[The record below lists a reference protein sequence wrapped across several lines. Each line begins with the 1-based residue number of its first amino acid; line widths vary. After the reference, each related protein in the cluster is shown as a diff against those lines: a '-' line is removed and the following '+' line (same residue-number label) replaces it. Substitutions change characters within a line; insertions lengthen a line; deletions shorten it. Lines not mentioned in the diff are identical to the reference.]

1 MRRLIACAI
10 LLIAAVALDE
20 RPPVIIVTGLAHGG
34 TTVTSELIMTA
45 PGLLGPFETGFLLP
59 QRPAAFINTKP
70 FAEWTQGTGA
80 GSLGLAGPHFRELLR
95 QRTHLDMYSYAL
107 REAPMF
113 VGTNTTRFVDKTPA
127 YWEKLE
133 LILRRAPGVPVVFVY
148 KTRATAHRSWVQK
161 RHAGEASFR
170 GMWNRFT
177 WQLGIAQ
184 RHPRVHTV
192 SFEDLFV
199 HRKGRTRK
207 ALFEFLG
214 LKGFSPDFSGRALA
228 AKRGRC
234 HLCDHS
240 VAKHRRP
247 RNATLKRRPVVA
259 TSVPTALRADA
270 AEEGGY

>member
-1 MRRLIACAI
+1 MLRAIACAF

-45 PGLLGPFETGFLLP
+45 PGLLGPFETGFLLAN
-59 QRPAAFINTKP
+59 RPAAFINTKP
-70 FAEWTQGTGA
+70 FAEWTQDTGPGA
-80 GSLGLAGPHFRELLR
+80 LGLAGPRFRELLR
-95 QRTHLDMYSYAL
+95 QRTHLDMYAYAL

-113 VGTNTTRFVDKTPA
+113 HGTNTTRFVDKTPA
-127 YWEKLE
+127 YWEKLQ

-148 KTRATAHRSWVQK
+148 KTRASARRSWVEK
-161 RHAGEASFR
+161 RHAGEASFK

-240 VAKHRRP
+240 VAKQRRP
-247 RNATLKRRPVVA
+247 RNATLKRRLVVA
-259 TSVPTALRADA
+259 TSVPTALRVDA